1 MSVIGL
7 TGGIASG
14 KSTVSRL
21 LAAHGFV
28 IVDADIAARQAVA
41 KGSEGL
47 KQVEAVFGPEA
58 IIDGEM
64 NRSFIGQQIFHEEK
78 KRLALN
84 EIIHPIVREI
94 MEEEKQLALT
104 AGKPVIMD
112 IPLLYENKLEDTVD
126 AVWVVYV
133 TKEVQLERLMKR
145 NNLDEQGALAR
156 IASQLSIEDKKGRAD
171 VVIDNN
177 GTPADLERRI
187 NEIASEYYKSH

>member
-47 KQVEAVFGPEA
+47 RQVETIFGPEA
-58 IIDGEM
+58 IKDGEM
-64 NRSFIGQQIFHEEK
+64 NRSYIGQQIFHDEE

-84 EIIHPIVREI
+84 GIIHPIVREI
-94 MEEEKQLALT
+94 MEEEKQSALA

-112 IPLLYENKLEDTVD
+112 IPLLYENKLEETVD

-145 NNLDEQGALAR
+145 NDLDKEAALAR
-156 IASQLSIEDKKGRAD
+156 IASQLSIEDKKERAD

-177 GTPADLERRI
+177 GTLLDLERRI
-187 NEIASEYYKSH
+187 NEIVAEYYKSH